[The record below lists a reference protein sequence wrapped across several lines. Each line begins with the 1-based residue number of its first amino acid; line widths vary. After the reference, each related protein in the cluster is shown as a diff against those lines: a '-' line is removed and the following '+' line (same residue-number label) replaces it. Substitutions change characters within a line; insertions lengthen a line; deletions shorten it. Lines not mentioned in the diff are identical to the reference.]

1 MKRIRALM
9 FTSIRAKL
17 NLLMG
22 IFIFCLLFSI
32 YEGSRLID
40 YGKTAV
46 DQQSNVYR
54 HASSLIL
61 NADRDAYQAYSAFQQ
76 YIIDGDVNAFTV
88 INDNLDQI
96 KTRYGKYIELGATTD
111 SYNILSLMA
120 QWRQLTQDYID
131 SNDDEEKTIIHW
143 AITQEFQVLRQRL
156 DQEYDQINA
165 KSEQAVNDFHLHLFK
180 EFTWLL
186 VVFTILLVSITC
198 IYGLI
203 KRSIIARLNDLNRHI
218 SCIATGDYDTFINN
232 NRMTNNTDDEMSDSF
247 AHLAVLQ
254 TQLKQNIATITQE
267 KDNANK
273 ANRAKSTFLANM
285 SHEIRTPLNGIIG
298 MAEILKDSPLS
309 PIQKDYLMT
318 IDSSSQTLLMLINDV
333 LDLSKIESGNLVIS
347 PHTSNVKEVVFD
359 TASLIAV
366 KAQEKNIELDIQ
378 IDPELPELVKLDEH
392 KLRQVLMNLASNAV
406 KFTAKGKITLTLESK
421 VVDADHIA
429 LSFSVKDTGIGIESD
444 KHSKIFEAFQ
454 QEDNNT
460 TRHFG
465 GTGLGLS
472 ISAKIVSLMG
482 GYIAITSI
490 KGQGSDFHFTITVGV
505 EKIQPKQPVS
515 PHQAI
520 IINAKNTQF
529 LQLELNKLGISTTEC
544 RDINCVAASVK
555 ANSIIIYNQHEVE
568 LAKIELQT
576 LRQKVGKTPI
586 LVSRSNHHEQFNYA
600 HLVDGYIH
608 QPLLGLRLIN
618 MINDLDL
625 SVKAETD
632 ETAYK
637 ASRAILLVEDN
648 LINQKVASINI
659 NQLGLDVL
667 VAKNGQEAIDIYAE
681 NHQHINLVLM
691 DCMMPVMD
699 GFDATIGIREY
710 EEAYSLSRIPIV
722 ALTASILEDDIQ
734 RCFDSGMDDYLP
746 KPFKKEIFREK
757 INKYS

>member
-1 MKRIRALM
+1 MTVKRTFM
-9 FTSIRAKL
+9 FTSIAAKL

-32 YEGSRLID
+32 YEGSRLIE

-46 DQQSNVYR
+46 DQQSNIYH
-54 HASSLIL
+54 HASTLIL

-76 YIIDGDVNAFTV
+76 YIIDGDVNAFTT
-88 INDNLDQI
+88 INTNLDQI
-96 KTRYGKYIELGATTD
+96 KTRYGKYTELGATAD
-111 SYNILSLMA
+111 NYNILALMA

-131 SNDDEEKTIIHW
+131 STDDAEKTIIHW
-143 AITQEFQVLRQRL
+143 AITQEFQVLRTRL
-156 DQEYDQINA
+156 NQEFDQINA
-165 KSEQAVNDFHLHLFK
+165 KSAQAVNEFQLHLFK

-186 VVFTILLVSITC
+186 IVFTILLVSVAC
-198 IYGLI
+198 IYRLI
-203 KRSIIARLNDLNRHI
+203 KRRIIARLNDLNRHI
-218 SCIATGDYDTFINN
+218 GYIAAGDHDKSIK
-232 NRMTNNTDDEMSDSF
+232 NNTDDEMSDSF
-247 AHLAVLQ
+247 THLAALQ
-254 TQLKQNIATITQE
+254 TKLKQNIATITQE

-273 ANRAKSTFLANM
+273 ANKAKSTFLANM

-298 MAEILKDSPLS
+298 MAEILKDSQLS

-347 PHTSNVKEVVFD
+347 PHTSNVKELLFD
-359 TASLIAV
+359 TASLIAA
-366 KAQEKNIELDIQ
+366 KAQEKGIELDIQ
-378 IDPELPELVKLDEH
+378 IDPNLPALVKLDEH

-406 KFTAKGKITLTLESK
+406 KFTATGKIVLSLTTK
-421 VVDADHIA
+421 PVDADSIA
-429 LSFSVKDTGIGIESD
+429 LSFSVKDTGIGIEQS
-444 KHSKIFEAFQ
+444 KHGKVFEAFQ

-472 ISAKIVSLMG
+472 ISARIVALMG
-482 GYIAITSI
+482 GNITIISS
-490 KGQGSDFHFTITVGV
+490 KGAGSDFRFTITVGV
-505 EKIQPKQPVS
+505 EKTQPKQALS
-515 PHQAI
+515 AHHAI
-520 IINAKNTQF
+520 IINTNKSSF
-529 LQLELNKLGISTTEC
+529 LPLELGKLGITSTVC
-544 RDINCVAASVK
+544 ANINSVAARVTPK
-555 ANSIIIYNQHEVE
+555 AIIIYHQQEVE

-576 LRQKVGKTPI
+576 LRQKVGNTPI
-586 LVSRSNHHEQFNYA
+586 LVSRSNHDEQFNYA
-600 HLVDGYIH
+600 HLVDGYITL
-608 QPLLGLRLIN
+608 PLLGLRLLN
-618 MINDLDL
+618 MINDLGL
-625 SVKAETD
+625 SVDAATCEIPVT
-632 ETAYK
+632 

-667 VAKNGQEAIDIYAE
+667 VAKNGQEAIEMYAE
-681 NHQHINLVLM
+681 NHQNINLVLM

-699 GFDATIGIREY
+699 GFDATTGIREY

>member
-1 MKRIRALM
+1 M
-9 FTSIRAKL
+9 FASIRAKL
-17 NLLMG
+17 NLLMS

-54 HASSLIL
+54 HASTLIL

-76 YIIDGDVNAFTV
+76 YIIDGDEQHFTV
-88 INDNLDQI
+88 VYDNLAQI
-96 KTRYGKYIELGATTD
+96 KSRYDKFTALSNKQD
-111 SYNILSLMA
+111 NYNIISLME
-120 QWRQLTQDYID
+120 QWRQLTKDYINSHD
-131 SNDDEEKTIIHW
+131 REEKKIILW

-165 KSEQAVNDFHLHLFK
+165 KSEQAVNDFHIQLFK
-180 EFTWLL
+180 KFIWLL
-186 VVFTILLVSITC
+186 IVFTLLLVSIIC
-198 IYGLI
+198 IYALI
-203 KRSIIARLNDLNRHI
+203 KRSIIARLNDLNRNI
-218 SCIATGDYDTFINN
+218 GYIAAGEHDKAIKNHV
-232 NRMTNNTDDEMSDSF
+232 DDEMSDSF
-247 AHLAVLQ
+247 AHLAALQ

-298 MAEILKDSPLS
+298 MAEILKDSQLS

-347 PHTSNVKEVVFD
+347 PHTSNVKEVLFD

-366 KAQEKNIELDIQ
+366 KAQEKEIELDIQ
-378 IDPELPELVKLDEH
+378 ISPDLPELVKLDEH

-406 KFTAKGKITLTLESK
+406 KFTASGKIELSLKTTP
-421 VVDADHIA
+421 VDAENIE
-429 LSFSVKDTGIGIESD
+429 LSFSVKDTGIGID
-444 KHSKIFEAFQ
+444 KSKHEKIFEAFQ
-454 QEDNNT
+454 QESNNT

-472 ISAKIVSLMG
+472 ISSKIINLMG
-482 GYIAITSI
+482 GSI
-490 KGQGSDFHFTITVGV
+490 ELVSSKGEGSDFHFSIVVGIDKV
-505 EKIQPKQPVS
+505 QPKPLIS
-515 PHQAI
+515 PHNAI
-520 IINAKNTQF
+520 IIHPDNSQF
-529 LQLELNKLGISTTEC
+529 LQLELKQLGITSTEC
-544 RDINCVAASVK
+544 ADINSVAASMK
-555 ANSIIIYNQHEVE
+555 SNSIIIYNQQEVE

-586 LVSRSNHHEQFNYA
+586 LLSRNNHSEQFNYA
-600 HLVDGYIH
+600 HLVDGYIT
-608 QPLLGLRLIN
+608 QPLLGLRLMN
-618 MINDLDL
+618 MINDLNL
-625 SVKAETD
+625 VIETETD
-632 ETAYK
+632 ETVSTAN
-637 ASRAILLVEDN
+637 RAILLVEDN

-667 VAKNGQEAIDIYAE
+667 VAKNGQEAIELYAE
-681 NHQHINLVLM
+681 SHQHINLVLM

-710 EEAYSLSRIPIV
+710 EDTYSLSRIPIV

-757 INKYS
+757 ISKYS

>member
-1 MKRIRALM
+1 M
-9 FTSIRAKL
+9 FISIRAKL

-54 HASSLIL
+54 HASTLIL

-76 YIIDGDVNAFTV
+76 YIIDGDDEAFTV
-88 INDNLDQI
+88 INKNLDQI
-96 KTRYGKYIELGATTD
+96 KTRYDKYIALGD
-111 SYNILSLMA
+111 KQDHYNILSLMS
-120 QWRQLTQDYID
+120 QWRQLTQDYMNETD
-131 SNDDEEKTIIHW
+131 AEAKMIISW
-143 AITQEFQVLRQRL
+143 AIRQEFQVLRERL
-156 DQEYDQINA
+156 NQEYDQINA
-165 KSEQAVNDFHLHLFK
+165 RSEQAVNDFHIHLFK

-186 VVFTILLVSITC
+186 IVFTILLVAIAC

-203 KRSIIARLNDLNRHI
+203 KRSIIARLHDLNRNI
-218 SCIATGDYDTFINN
+218 GYIAAGDHDKRIK
-232 NRMTNNTDDEMSDSF
+232 NNTDDEMSDSF
-247 AHLAVLQ
+247 AHLAALQ
-254 TQLKQNIATITQE
+254 TKLKQNIATITQE

-298 MAEILKDSPLS
+298 MSEILKDSQLS

-347 PHTSNVKEVVFD
+347 PHTSNVKEILFD
-359 TASLIAV
+359 TASLIAA
-366 KAQEKNIELDIQ
+366 KAQEKEIELDIQ
-378 IDPELPELVKLDEH
+378 ISPDLPELLKLDEH

-406 KFTAKGKITLTLESK
+406 KFTASGKIVFSLQTTPI
-421 VVDADHIA
+421 DAEHIE
-429 LSFSVKDTGIGIESD
+429 LSFSVKDTGIGIHKD
-444 KHSKIFEAFQ
+444 KHDKIFEAFQ
-454 QEDNNT
+454 QENNDT

-472 ISAKIVSLMG
+472 ISAKIINLMG
-482 GYIAITSI
+482 GHIAVRSS
-490 KGQGSDFHFTITVGV
+490 QREGSDFHFNIVVGI
-505 EKIQPKQPVS
+505 EKIQPKQAVS

-520 IINAKNTQF
+520 IVHPENTRL
-529 LQLELNKLGISTTEC
+529 LQLELKHLGISSTEC
-544 RDINCVAASVK
+544 ADINCISANLNP
-555 ANSIIIYNQHEVE
+555 NSIIIYNQQEVE

-586 LVSRSNHHEQFNYA
+586 LLSRSNHSEQFNYA
-600 HLVDGYIH
+600 QLVDAYIT
-608 QPLLGLRLIN
+608 QPLLGLRLMN
-618 MINDLDL
+618 MINDLNLIVDAK
-625 SVKAETD
+625 KAL
-632 ETAYK
+632 K
-637 ASRAILLVEDN
+637 LPKNNRAILLVEDN

-667 VAKNGQEAIDIYAE
+667 IAKNGQEAIDMYAE
-681 NHQHINLVLM
+681 NHQYINLVLM

-710 EEAYSLSRIPIV
+710 EESYSLARIPIV

-746 KPFKKEIFREK
+746 KPFKKEIFRDK

>member
-1 MKRIRALM
+1 M
-9 FTSIRAKL
+9 FISIRAKL

-46 DQQSNVYR
+46 DQQSNIYR
-54 HASSLIL
+54 HASTLIL

-76 YIIDGDVNAFTV
+76 YVIDGNDDAFTV
-88 INDNLDQI
+88 INGNLDQV
-96 KTRYGKYIELGATTD
+96 KSRDDKYVFLAD
-111 SYNILSLMA
+111 KQDNYNILSLMS
-120 QWRQLTQDYID
+120 QWRQLTQDYMAETD
-131 SNDDEEKTIIHW
+131 PEAKTIIAW
-143 AITQEFQVLRQRL
+143 SITQEFQVLRERL
-156 DQEYDQINA
+156 NQEYDQINA
-165 KSEQAVNDFHLHLFK
+165 KSEQAVNDFHIHLFEK
-180 EFTWLL
+180 FAWLL
-186 VVFTILLVSITC
+186 AVFTVLLISIAC

-203 KRSIIARLNDLNRHI
+203 KRSIIARLNDLNLNI
-218 SCIATGDYDTFINN
+218 GYIATGDYDKIIK
-232 NRMTNNTDDEMSDSF
+232 NRTDDEMSDSF
-247 AHLAVLQ
+247 DHLAALQ
-254 TQLKQNIATITQE
+254 AQLKQNIATITQE

-298 MAEILKDSPLS
+298 MSEILKDSQLS

-333 LDLSKIESGNLVIS
+333 LDLSKIESGNLIIS
-347 PHTSNVKEVVFD
+347 PHTSNAREILFD
-359 TASLIAV
+359 TGSLIAA
-366 KAQEKNIELDIQ
+366 KAQEKGVELDINICSQ
-378 IDPELPELVKLDEH
+378 LPELLKLDEH

-406 KFTAKGKITLTLESK
+406 KFTAKGKIELSLTTEPI
-421 VVDADHIA
+421 DADHIA
-429 LSFSVKDTGIGIESD
+429 LSFSVKDTGVGID
-444 KHSKIFEAFQ
+444 KSKHEKIFEAFQ
-454 QEDNNT
+454 QEDNDT

-482 GYIAITSI
+482 GNIAITSS
-490 KGQGSDFHFTITVGV
+490 KGAGSDFHFTITVGI
-505 EKIQPKQPVS
+505 EKTQPKQLTS
-515 PHQAI
+515 QHQAI
-520 IINAKNTQF
+520 IIHAENTEF
-529 LQLELNKLGISTTEC
+529 LQSELKRLGITTTQC
-544 RDINCVAASVK
+544 ADINCVAASVK
-555 ANSIIIYNQHEVE
+555 PNSIIIYNQQESE

-576 LRQKVGKTPI
+576 LRQKVAKAPI
-586 LVSRSNHHEQFNYA
+586 LLSRSNHHEQFNYG
-600 HLVDGYIH
+600 HLVDGYITL
-608 QPLLGLRLIN
+608 PLLGLRLIN

-625 SVKAETD
+625 VVEAEDD
-632 ETAYK
+632 EDDEDSSTT
-637 ASRAILLVEDN
+637 SRAILLVEDN

-699 GFDATIGIREY
+699 GFDATIGIREH
-710 EEAYSLSRIPIV
+710 EEMYSLSRIPIV

-746 KPFKKEIFREK
+746 KPFKKEIFRDK

>member
-1 MKRIRALM
+1 M

-54 HASSLIL
+54 HASTLIL

-96 KTRYGKYIELGATTD
+96 KTRYGKYIELNATSD
-111 SYNILSLMA
+111 NYNILSLMA

-131 SNDDEEKTIIHW
+131 SHDEEEKTIIHW

-180 EFTWLL
+180 AFTWLL

-198 IYGLI
+198 IYALI
-203 KRSIIARLNDLNRHI
+203 KRSIIARLNDLNRNI
-218 SCIATGDYDTFINN
+218 SCIATGDYDAFIKNN
-232 NRMTNNTDDEMSDSF
+232 SITNNTDDEMSDSF
-247 AHLAVLQ
+247 AHLAALQ
-254 TQLKQNIATITQE
+254 IQLKQNIATITQE

-298 MAEILKDSPLS
+298 MAEILKDSQLS

-347 PHTSNVKEVVFD
+347 PHTSNVKEIIFD

-406 KFTAKGKITLTLESK
+406 KFTAKGKITLTLQSK
-421 VVDADHIA
+421 MVDADNIA
-429 LSFSVKDTGIGIESD
+429 LSFSVKDTGIGIESG
-444 KHSKIFEAFQ
+444 KHDKIFEAFQ

-472 ISAKIVSLMG
+472 ISAKIIGLMG
-482 GYIAITSI
+482 GFIAITSI
-490 KGQGSDFHFTITVGV
+490 KGEGSDFHFTITVGV
-505 EKIQPKQPVS
+505 EKIQPKQPLS
-515 PHQAI
+515 PYQAI

-544 RDINCVAASVK
+544 RDINCVAACVK
-555 ANSIIIYNQHEVE
+555 TNSIIIYNQQEVE

-576 LRQKVGKTPI
+576 LRQKVAKTPV
-586 LVSRSNHHEQFNYA
+586 LVARSNHHEQFNYA
-600 HLVDGYIH
+600 HLVDGYVH
-608 QPLLGLRLIN
+608 QPLLGLRLMH
-618 MINDLDL
+618 MIQDLDL
-625 SVKAETD
+625 CVDAETHD
-632 ETAYK
+632 APVTV
-637 ASRAILLVEDN
+637 SRAILLVEDN

-681 NHQHINLVLM
+681 SHQHINLVLM

>member
-54 HASSLIL
+54 HASTLIL

-76 YIIDGDVNAFTV
+76 YIIDGDVTAFTV

-131 SNDDEEKTIIHW
+131 SNDEEEKTIIHW

-156 DQEYDQINA
+156 NQEYDQINA
-165 KSEQAVNDFHLHLFK
+165 ESEQAVNDFHLHLFK

-232 NRMTNNTDDEMSDSF
+232 NRITNNTDDEMSDSF

-347 PHTSNVKEVVFD
+347 PHTSNVKEVMFD

-406 KFTAKGKITLTLESK
+406 KFTAKGKITLTLQSK

-429 LSFSVKDTGIGIESD
+429 LSFSVKDTGIGIESG

-544 RDINCVAASVK
+544 RDINGVAASVN
-555 ANSIIIYNQHEVE
+555 ANSIIIYNQQEVE

-625 SVKAETD
+625 SVNAETD
-632 ETAYK
+632 EITYK
-637 ASRAILLVEDN
+637 TSRAILLVEDN

-681 NHQHINLVLM
+681 NHQNINLVLM